1 MVRGIEKL
9 KEYFAGY
16 EDSYVII
23 GGTACDIH
31 ETQFSQVPR
40 ATKDIDIVLIVE
52 ALSDEFIQRFWQLI
66 LDGGYGERNLGIK
79 DDEKTKHEYYRFKD
93 PTDKSFP
100 YQLELFSR
108 RLGLIN
114 IPEDAH
120 LTPIPTGEDLSSL
133 SAILMDDQYYN
144 FTLEHSTNV
153 DGVHIAN
160 LESLI
165 CLKAKAYLE
174 MVERKEKDGTGDS
187 KDIRKHKND
196 VYRLATM
203 LAVLDPI
210 ELPAN
215 LQEHLT
221 TFLKATKNDLPNKDF
236 FKAAGVNGVTGEDA
250 RKVILNAF
258 VL

>member
-1 MVRGIEKL
+1 MVRGIENL

-52 ALSDEFIQRFWQLI
+52 ALSDEFVQRFWQLI
-66 LDGGYGERNLGIK
+66 LDGGYGERNLGVK
-79 DDEKTKHEYYRFKD
+79 NDEEMKHEYYRFKN
-93 PTDKSFP
+93 PSDKLFP

-108 RLGLIN
+108 RLGMIH
-114 IPEDAH
+114 IPDSAH
-120 LTPIPTGEDLSSL
+120 LTPIPTGEELSSL
-133 SAILMDDQYYN
+133 SAILMDDQYYD
-144 FTLEHSTNV
+144 FTLQHSANV
-153 DGVHIAN
+153 DGVHIAK
-160 LESLI
+160 LEALI

-174 MVERKEKDGTGDS
+174 MVERKEKDGTGDA

-203 LAVLDPI
+203 LAVPDPI
-210 ELPAN
+210 ALPTN
-215 LQEHLT
+215 LQEHLSA
-221 TFLKATKNDLPNKDF
+221 FLKATENDLPNRDF
-236 FKAAGVNGVTGEDA
+236 FKAAGTNGVTGKDA
-250 RKVILNAF
+250 RNVLLNSF